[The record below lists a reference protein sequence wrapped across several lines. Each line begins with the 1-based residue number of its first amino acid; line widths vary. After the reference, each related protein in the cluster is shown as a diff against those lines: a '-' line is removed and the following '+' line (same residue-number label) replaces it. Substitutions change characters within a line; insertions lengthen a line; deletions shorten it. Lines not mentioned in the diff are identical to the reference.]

1 MKMNMNFT
9 METTNIII
17 IEVITIIEIN
27 TIEITKNT
35 RNTFS
40 TSTNQFSQQ
49 FNITL
54 KIIVFFAH
62 LLIKP

>member
-9 METTNIII
+9 METTKII

-27 TIEITKNT
+27 TKEITKNT

-49 FNITL
+49 FDITL